1 MVSAAVHESEAGTK
15 ETLDARAAFRS
26 ASGGHSDRLVY
37 FLLGL
42 IFRRQGIAA
51 AATLPD
57 GAFIGIWRREFSL
70 RDTICY
76 KLRSETAYFSRGP
89 SCGVKS

>member
-26 ASGGHSDRLVY
+26 ASGGHSGPDRLVY

-51 AATLPD
+51 VATLPD

-76 KLRSETAYFSRGP
+76 KLDLRLRTFREARRA
-89 SCGVKS
+89 V